1 MPTEVLASLYDLMH
15 GVLGDYET
23 ITNVL
28 EKKNTIENYIYK
40 LMYENIFLAKR
51 EKKLQLIEQ
60 IYKNQPVDLQKLSEV
75 VKDD

>member
-15 GVLGDYET
+15 GALGDYET

-28 EKKNTIENYIYK
+28 EKKNAVENYIYK
-40 LMYENIFLAKR
+40 LIYENRFLTKR
-51 EKKLQLIEQ
+51 EKKLQLIKQ